1 MAKMLDLN
9 ALEQP
14 ILEVKLRDDNRTIF
28 RLTTPTTKLVD
39 RFVSAKSEI
48 SEIASSRDV
57 DKIKKL
63 FELTAELMSC
73 NAEYIRVTAE
83 ELRDKY
89 RLTFG
94 DIVVIFA
101 AYLDFIKDFHWN
113 IIVFLCII

>member
-9 ALEQP
+9 ALDQP
-14 ILEVKLRDDNRTIF
+14 VLEVKLRDENRTIF

-39 RFVSAKSEI
+39 RFVAAKGEM
-48 SEIASSRDV
+48 SEIAKSRDV

-63 FELTAELMSC
+63 YELTAELISC
-73 NAEYIRVTAE
+73 NADYITVSAE

-94 DIVVIFA
+94 DVVVIFA
-101 AYLDFIKDFHWN
+101 AYLDFIKEFN
-113 IIVFLCII
+113 NAKN

>member
-14 ILEVKLRDDNRTIF
+14 VLELKLRDEARTIF
-28 RLTTPTTKLVD
+28 RLTTPTAKLVE
-39 RFVSAKSEI
+39 RFLTAKTEAT
-48 SEIASSRDV
+48 EIANTKDAE
-57 DKIKKL
+57 KIKKL
-63 FELTAELMSC
+63 FELTAEIISC
-73 NAEYIRVTAE
+73 NTDYNIVTAE

-101 AYLDFIKDFHWN
+101 AYLDFIKEFN
-113 IIVFLCII
+113 NAKN